1 LGSWIAMRPE
11 VTAET
16 EQDPDVP
23 VFSPP
28 SFKCGNFDLRL
39 TLTAGKGGLEELS
52 AGLWDEERKVA
63 AFSGCYVLRE
73 EGDDDF
79 LKGACGTAP
88 SKAAVK
94 CAAELFDD
102 DGTPKAPL
110 KDMVSSRALS
120 GGILFLEVEQLEERF
135 AGSDTGLE
143 FASAVAR
150 CLSGPL
156 KRVTLTMCVADAAAF
171 PPACWAP
178 FGFRRV
184 DAGAAAWL
192 FVETGAVLSRA
203 GPGRTRDRPK
213 TSPMVQSPLGLP
225 SSPSPKRRTP
235 LKRPREELVGGRL
248 TARVH
253 YALTMAAEQGAD
265 RLRIDANSHFKDGVP
280 GGKFWGFES
289 LPEEMRTAVFKAFVN
304 GMAEVL
310 DTVAALL
317 RDEQLPTVSTVM
329 NILAPFSPP
338 APRRRL
344 GLRRLNRHLV
354 SHFFS
359 KGGCVEHVLHA
370 LLEKAAAVYEE
381 CDGAEEGG
389 GTHKPSEAFQ
399 LLPSHMLDGDFD
411 FVRSALLPNGMGK

>member
-1 LGSWIAMRPE
+1 MIPDA
-11 VTAET
+11 TAEA

-28 SFKCGNFDLRL
+28 SFKCSNFDLRL
-39 TLTAGKGGLEELS
+39 TLTAGKGGLEGLS

-63 AFSGCYVLRE
+63 GFIGCYALRE

-79 LKGACGTAP
+79 MKGTCGTAP
-88 SKAAVK
+88 SKAAIA
-94 CAAELFDD
+94 CAAELFDA

-110 KDMVSSRALS
+110 RDMVSSRALS
-120 GGILFLEVEQLEERF
+120 GGILFLEIEQLEDKL
-135 AGSDTGLE
+135 AGGDTGLE

-171 PPACWAP
+171 PQACWAP

-184 DAGAAAWL
+184 DAGSTAWL

-203 GPGRTRDRPK
+203 GPGRTKDKPK

-225 SSPSPKRRTP
+225 SSPSPRRRTP
-235 LKRPREELVGGRL
+235 LKRPRDELVGGKL
-248 TARVH
+248 AARVH

-280 GGKFWGFES
+280 GGKFWGSES
-289 LPEEMRTAVFKAFVN
+289 LPEDMRAAVFKAFVN

-317 RDEQLPTVSTVM
+317 RDEQLPTVSAVM
-329 NILAPFSPP
+329 DILAPFSAP
-338 APRRRL
+338 AARRRL

-359 KGGCVEHVLHA
+359 KGGRVEHVLHA
-370 LLEKAAAVYEE
+370 LLEKAAPVYEE
-381 CDGAEEGG
+381 CDGAAEGG
-389 GTHKPSEAFQ
+389 GTNKASEAFQ

-411 FVRSALLPNGMGK
+411 FVRSALIPNGIGKPHQQ